1 MTVIQRTKKVKRAAL
16 YTELLST
23 IFKVPLQTLPLLCK
37 FHRISQFFFIIM
49 GYIMFVTSK
58 KKLVIFKTFTFNGE
72 EVISM
77 TVASQVKTCVASL
90 KSAQASL
97 EQFALET
104 QNQEAKS
111 LFTNA
116 SQQTQQILYQVES
129 RVQQLENEEPQY
141 KGF

>member
-1 MTVIQRTKKVKRAAL
+1 
-16 YTELLST
+16 
-23 IFKVPLQTLPLLCK
+23 
-37 FHRISQFFFIIM
+37 
-49 GYIMFVTSK
+49 
-58 KKLVIFKTFTFNGE
+58 
-72 EVISM
+72 M
-77 TVASQVKTCVASL
+77 TVASQVKTTLASL

-104 QNQEAKS
+104 QNQEAKT

-116 SQQTQQILYQVES
+116 AGQTEQIVQQIEG

>member
-1 MTVIQRTKKVKRAAL
+1 
-16 YTELLST
+16 
-23 IFKVPLQTLPLLCK
+23 
-37 FHRISQFFFIIM
+37 
-49 GYIMFVTSK
+49 
-58 KKLVIFKTFTFNGE
+58 
-72 EVISM
+72 M

-111 LFTNA
+111 IFTNA
-116 SQQTQQILYQVES
+116 AQQTQQIVQQVAS